1 MFTKELKIGDYI
13 FTAGGN
19 LARITKINQK
29 TYSYTLLAE
38 QKSSYYYDHHVVP
51 FNGISRDEEW
61 FECTDVQAEAF
72 KAAIAN
78 WHKCKAAE
86 SILEENKKLVSEAKY
101 YLEKVRDIPKGYGET
116 RELPW

>member
-1 MFTKELKIGDYI
+1 MFTKDLKVGDYI
-13 FTAGGN
+13 FTASGN

-38 QKSSYYYDHHVVP
+38 QKSSYYYSHQVVP

-61 FECTDVQAEAF
+61 FECTDVQVEAF

-78 WHKCKAAE
+78 WHKCETVE
-86 SILEENKKLVSEAKY
+86 SILDKNKKLVAEAKQ
-101 YLEKVRDIPKGYGET
+101 YLVKVQDIPEDYGDV